1 MTNIIVEAKSN
12 VNSDLNEKKFVIT
25 AIDDIVFNSNKIVTK
40 TNDFISFSKEKVY
53 DLFLY
58 NYGSIYSFVTKENNI
73 SGYIIVRKIKIDN
86 IWTLDVA
93 EITTGVSSPF
103 SEVSEKNIYVSYL
116 GYFEY
121 DGINLK
127 DATTGVEYNYKDII
141 NYFTD
146 NNFALSSGSFYYT
159 DYEEEYEYYSK
170 TDVSDVSFEDGY
182 PLMSTLI
189 GGSSYPNNCNPTA
202 GLSIIMYW
210 DRMYSDLIPSFNPIK
225 TMLVGIPP
233 YSYYYDYVYKTWSTL
248 TIAEKNLLET
258 YHNDL
263 YTDMNTNNWYLYGL
277 GPYDGTFPPDFYD
290 AMESFFADNNYTLQ
304 HTNIVN
310 GTNSWFGSG
319 TELSSSQW
327 STYKDEIDNE
337 HPVVISLGVDP
348 STNYSLY
355 NGVLTLDYDGIP
367 DLYTIYGTPFYY
379 YLLTEEFTL
388 YSNAA
393 HMVIGYGYKE
403 IDYYKINIYGNLY
416 LDKTDK
422 YFTVANG
429 WGGTSY
435 IKNVTSDISIAYSLY
450 L

>member
-1 MTNIIVEAKSN
+1 MFSVMMTNIIVEAKSN

-202 GLSIIMYW
+202 GLSII
-210 DRMYSDLIPSFNPIK
+210 I
-225 TMLVGIPP
+225 
-233 YSYYYDYVYKTWSTL
+233 
-248 TIAEKNLLET
+248 
-258 YHNDL
+258 
-263 YTDMNTNNWYLYGL
+263 
-277 GPYDGTFPPDFYD
+277 
-290 AMESFFADNNYTLQ
+290 
-304 HTNIVN
+304 
-310 GTNSWFGSG
+310 
-319 TELSSSQW
+319 
-327 STYKDEIDNE
+327 
-337 HPVVISLGVDP
+337 
-348 STNYSLY
+348 
-355 NGVLTLDYDGIP
+355 
-367 DLYTIYGTPFYY
+367 
-379 YLLTEEFTL
+379 
-388 YSNAA
+388 
-393 HMVIGYGYKE
+393 
-403 IDYYKINIYGNLY
+403 
-416 LDKTDK
+416 
-422 YFTVANG
+422 
-429 WGGTSY
+429 
-435 IKNVTSDISIAYSLY
+435 
-450 L
+450 